1 MGVDQEKTYFFRA
14 VVHSLMER
22 NFREEWNKDTFVE
35 KYKLHIKW
43 IEEGIIN
50 EDR

>member
-1 MGVDQEKTYFFRA
+1 MGFNQEKTYFFRA
-14 VVHSLMER
+14 VVHSLIER
-22 NFREEWNKDTFVE
+22 NFREDWDKDTFVE
-35 KYKLHIKW
+35 KYKLHIKR